1 MKPLGQSATSELISA
16 MSSLNMYPDTIY
28 LKKTSD
34 YLSESDR
41 NVSHAME
48 HLESVRDVLMELK
61 EEVSSIKL
69 ALHYRHGNSEAAVK
83 ALEKIQRKL

>member
-16 MSSLNMYPDTIY
+16 MSSLNMYPEPIKGKPGNY
-28 LKKTSD
+28 I
-34 YLSESDR
+34 SETDS
-41 NVSHAME
+41 NVKHAME
-48 HLESVRDVLMELK
+48 HLQSVRDVLMELK
-61 EEVSSIKL
+61 EEVSNIKL